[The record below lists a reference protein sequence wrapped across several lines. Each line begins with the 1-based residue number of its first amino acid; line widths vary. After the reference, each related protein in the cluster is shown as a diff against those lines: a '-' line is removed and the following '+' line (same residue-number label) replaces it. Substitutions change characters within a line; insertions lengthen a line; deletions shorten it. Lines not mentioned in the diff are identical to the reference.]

1 MKKYKILQIKNDPQV
16 AHGIKFSGLDEL
28 EKFGLRDKLTLDIY
42 KEVYSGEIEDG
53 ETSQLLER
61 IYSMFQ
67 GVKPENYKG
76 HSISVSDVVCMDD
89 KYYFCDRYEWKEI
102 TFPTKGDKKDLYTE
116 VADILKEGEI
126 FGEINTYDNQV
137 EIHIEWGD
145 WKHEHAYLR
154 YLMEQKGFIQTDENI
169 TEENGSDCYS
179 AIHIFKKAA

>member
-42 KEVYSGEIEDG
+42 KEVYSGEIENG
-53 ETSQLLER
+53 EISQLLER

-67 GVKPENYKG
+67 GVKPVNYNG

-102 TFPTKGDKKDLYTE
+102 TFPTKKNKKDLYTE
-116 VADILKEGEI
+116 LADILTEAEI
-126 FGEINTYDNQV
+126 FGEINTYDNRV

-145 WKHEHAYLR
+145 WKHDHAYLR
-154 YLMEQKGFIQTDENI
+154 FLMEQKGFVQTDENV
-169 TEENGSDCYS
+169 TEEDGSDCYS
-179 AIHIFKKAA
+179 AIHVFKKAA